1 MTAYES
7 VSKGLE
13 EALAFADGNM
23 TAAKVHEVSVVDVDV
38 DVDVDV
44 AEVRQKTG
52 LSQAE
57 FARSIGVAKGTLL
70 NWEHGRRHPTGP
82 AQVLLALIAK
92 KPSVVQDLLRG
103 A

>member
-13 EALAFADGNM
+13 EALAFADGDVS
-23 TAAKVHEVSVVDVDV
+23 AAKVHEVSVDDVDV
-38 DVDVDV
+38 V
-44 AEVRQKTG
+44 EVRQRTG

-70 NWEHGRRHPTGP
+70 NWEHGRRQPTGP

>member
-13 EALAFADGNM
+13 EALAFADGNLS
-23 TAAKVHEVSVVDVDV
+23 AAKVHEVSVD
-38 DVDVDV
+38 DVDV
-44 AEVRQKTG
+44 AEVRQRTG

>member
-38 DVDVDV
+38 
-44 AEVRQKTG
+44 AEVRHRTG

>member
-23 TAAKVHEVSVVDVDV
+23 TAAKVHEVSVI
-38 DVDVDV
+38 DVDV
-44 AEVRQKTG
+44 AKVRQRTG

>member
-1 MTAYES
+1 MSAFES

-38 DVDVDV
+38 
-44 AEVRQKTG
+44 AEVRQRTG